1 MQPNIVFQFILP
13 SRIRWYNM
21 NGSKYIS
28 PRVLFRGMKYDQGIG
43 LSNESNVRI
52 IYIYYTFLY
61 IVYVYI
67 YILYVNVL
75 VIRNP
80 IRLHYNIGIW
90 NPSIPNI
97 LLQNPILD
105 QTYIDHTW

>member
-1 MQPNIVFQFILP
+1 MDPNTFHPGFYLGV
-13 SRIRWYNM
+13 WNM
-21 NGSKYIS
+21 TKALGYQMNQMYVSY
-28 PRVLFRGMKYDQGIG
+28 
-43 LSNESNVRI
+43 

-67 YILYVNVL
+67 YYIYVNVL

-105 QTYIDHTW
+105 QTYMIIHGNTV